1 MRTTKISISIDKK
14 QLRQVR
20 AAAKS
25 EGLSVSAFIAR
36 ALDGKLEEHDRLQ
49 AARELWAEWG
59 PKSVPTEQE
68 RQEFRRLMARPRKR
82 RSRAA

>member
-14 QLRQVR
+14 QLRLVR

-36 ALDGKLEEHDRLQ
+36 ALDGQIEAHDRLQ

-59 PKSVPTEQE
+59 AASIPTEKE
-68 RQEFRRLMARPRKR
+68 REEIRRLMARPKKR
-82 RSRAA
+82 RSA